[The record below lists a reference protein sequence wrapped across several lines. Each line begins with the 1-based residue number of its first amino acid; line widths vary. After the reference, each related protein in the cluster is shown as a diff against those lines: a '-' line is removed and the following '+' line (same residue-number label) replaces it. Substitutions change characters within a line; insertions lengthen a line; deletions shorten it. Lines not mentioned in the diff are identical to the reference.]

1 MSENLLGVGLS
12 RGQSAPLR
20 IVTASSGSAHL
31 AGQRVA
37 QTHRGVKKNPGKG
50 EITGCFNDECPVT
63 NDGFTRGVAIGL
75 RSRARSRGFRA
86 SAFRRGLRR
95 SGGSGARPMPDPPGL
110 VVKNGTKRFELR

>member
-37 QTHRGVKKNPGKG
+37 QTHRGVKKKPGKG
-50 EITGCFNDECPVT
+50 EITGCFHDKGQVT
-63 NDGFTRGVAIGL
+63 NDEFTKGGAIGL
-75 RSRARSRGFRA
+75 RSRDRSRGFRA
-86 SAFRRGLRR
+86 SACRRGLRR
-95 SGGSGARPMPDPPGL
+95 SGG
-110 VVKNGTKRFELR
+110 